1 MDTVTDLFVS
11 SLLDDL
17 FQRMYTIFG
26 ILGWLYDPRVHKAD
40 LLQQIVSKVIVSGLK
55 FGRPLHYMSWCDD
68 RLMARVLLV
77 SPNDGG
83 VHGHEAMNQALLSP
97 KYVPPRISP
106 CLRRVDDLG
115 IANYESIIL
124 EGAQAVTYFGKHL
137 VGIVKIFQQDPNLSF
152 IGCPRQELAKAS
164 LHGLHLS
171 NLEYGKIIQIWL
183 AMNLSGH

>member
-11 SLLDDL
+11 SLLYDL

-26 ILGWLYDPRVHKAD
+26 ILGWLYDPSVHKAD
-40 LLQQIVSKVIVSGLK
+40 LLQQVVSKVIISGLK

-115 IANYESIIL
+115 IAN
-124 EGAQAVTYFGKHL
+124 
-137 VGIVKIFQQDPNLSF
+137 
-152 IGCPRQELAKAS
+152 
-164 LHGLHLS
+164 
-171 NLEYGKIIQIWL
+171 
-183 AMNLSGH
+183 